1 MAKFERYDPRN
12 KKKDRNKN
20 NSLDQETRI
29 KVMDNDN
36 KLPGFKL
43 NEVMYDEY
51 EGLDEDP
58 PQQLNG

>member
-1 MAKFERYDPRN
+1 MAKFERYDSRN

-20 NSLDQETRI
+20 MALDKSQRIRATEDETT
-29 KVMDNDN
+29 
-36 KLPGFKL
+36 LPGFSL

-51 EGLDEDP
+51 EGFEDEP

>member
-20 NSLDQETRI
+20 KSLDQETRI

>member
-20 NSLDQETRI
+20 KSLDQETRI
-29 KVMDNDN
+29 KVMGNDN

>member
-1 MAKFERYDPRN
+1 MAKFERYDSRN

-20 NSLDQETRI
+20 MALNKSQRIRATGDETT
-29 KVMDNDN
+29 
-36 KLPGFKL
+36 LPGFSL

-51 EGLDEDP
+51 EGFEDEP